1 MVLAIQY
8 VFDTDTLLYSVYQT
22 MFTFPLHDYENVTN
36 EENQF
41 DGASWKLG
49 PAAVITLFD
58 TPLFVAE
65 TEDADLKND
74 VNSMKEKEQ
83 PDNGETDKANRQET
97 DVQGDVDVNVQGATW
112 TLGGSE
118 KSVDMDSQK
127 TSLQT
132 GRVHEGGEVQVN
144 NNIKHNLTQ
153 PDSHGT
159 GNDKLDLRAPNWSLG
174 VSQHVISQ
182 QVVDAEMKL
191 DQNTIDYCLE
201 QLNEPSPENV
211 EQLPVTDV
219 TNPENPKSTV
229 EGKWHEV
236 VTKFEANRKKP
247 VRDKGIAE
255 VNKSPYVIRG
265 VDLNKDLTKD
275 GWVERW
281 IVWRC
286 PEK

>member
-1 MVLAIQY
+1 
-8 VFDTDTLLYSVYQT
+8 
-22 MFTFPLHDYENVTN
+22 
-36 EENQF
+36 
-41 DGASWKLG
+41 
-49 PAAVITLFD
+49 
-58 TPLFVAE
+58 
-65 TEDADLKND
+65 
-74 VNSMKEKEQ
+74 
-83 PDNGETDKANRQET
+83 
-97 DVQGDVDVNVQGATW
+97 
-112 TLGGSE
+112 
-118 KSVDMDSQK
+118 MDSQK
-127 TSLQT
+127 SSLQS

-144 NNIKHNLTQ
+144 DNITHNLTQ
-153 PDSHGT
+153 RDSHGT
-159 GNDKLDLRAPNWSLG
+159 SNDKLDLRAPNWSLG

-182 QVVDAEMKL
+182 QVTEIGTCSQKVVDAEMEL

-219 TNPENPKSTV
+219 TSPENPKSTV

-275 GWVERW
+275 EETVLRYVLYEDGSSGGLFGDAQ
-281 IVWRC
+281 
-286 PEK
+286 KNDKQ